1 MFPESQIMVHL
12 SHAVL
17 PVLTPP
23 TTGLGLPL
31 MLNVDIW
38 VCNQSEAFLPERW
51 NAIVDSICS
60 HFTGI
65 QHVFRESPVSARH
78 ICDKDE

>member
-1 MFPESQIMVHL
+1 MFLESQIMVHL
-12 SHAVL
+12 LHAAL
-17 PVLTPP
+17 PDLTPP

-31 MLNVDIW
+31 MLIVDIW
-38 VCNQSEAFLPERW
+38 VCNLSEAFLPERW